1 MALKLNLKPGERVV
15 VNGALIRNSSDS
27 RTSIVIENKASILRE
42 KDFMRESEAI
52 TPARRLYFLCM
63 LAYLDEAGSMAHRQA
78 FVEWLGEVMRALQNP
93 EAKALSAEASFELA
107 RGNYY
112 KALSA
117 CRQLIR
123 YENNVLGVP
132 GQSEA
137 SVSLDNV

>member
-1 MALKLNLKPGERVV
+1 MALTLNLKPGERVV

-78 FVEWLGEVMRALQNP
+78 FVER
-93 EAKALSAEASFELA
+93 SAERRVGKECDSTCRS
-107 RGNYY
+107 RGSPYH
-112 KALSA
+112 
-117 CRQLIR
+117 
-123 YENNVLGVP
+123 
-132 GQSEA
+132 
-137 SVSLDNV
+137 